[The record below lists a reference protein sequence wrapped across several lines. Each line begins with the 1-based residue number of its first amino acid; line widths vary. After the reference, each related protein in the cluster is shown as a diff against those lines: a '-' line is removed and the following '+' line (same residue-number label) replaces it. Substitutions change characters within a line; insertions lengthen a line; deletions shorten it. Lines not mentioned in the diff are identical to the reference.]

1 MKVSTKAAYPPLR
14 IPCSA
19 FQAPGAGQ
27 LVPQPTACSG
37 ALMLCSLP
45 DLSRSAV
52 AWPALSLP
60 LPTARASNITL
71 TAIAVAALLQTAL
84 GAKCGSQDCGKDS
97 PCCVRGYCNA
107 NAMYCMPFN
116 CEPGNSYSPSSCWD
130 TAHCVNANVNF
141 GSSNAFA
148 QIADYNGNP
157 SSAAFISQFEPSNAK
172 QANNELEMTLVKQ
185 SDGKG
190 FGATVINSRAF
201 QYGTVSTVMRSGC
214 TSGGVVSSFI
224 IRNDKVG
231 DEIDFEFVGADKATV
246 QTNYYW
252 HDELDYTK
260 MIKSPA
266 LADTTA
272 NYHTYGIQWT
282 PDKIVWSVN
291 GNSFRTV
298 NRADTWDSASNTFK
312 FPDSES
318 YVSYSIWDGG
328 SGAQG
333 TSDWAGGAI
342 QWGQGPF
349 VMGVKSLTIDC
360 FYKGNETTYKPP
372 SSAGDDDG
380 DKDSDSSADDDSSDD
395 DEKSSSEKPSSS
407 KSSTSKSSNTAKS
420 TDSSN
425 DDDADAEEEDGGD
438 GVEGDD
444 EEQDLGDDSKILAGT
459 AFEVDSKSSDAR
471 GLAASV
477 GSMAAAL
484 VAAYMF

>member
-1 MKVSTKAAYPPLR
+1 
-14 IPCSA
+14 
-19 FQAPGAGQ
+19 
-27 LVPQPTACSG
+27 
-37 ALMLCSLP
+37 
-45 DLSRSAV
+45 
-52 AWPALSLP
+52 
-60 LPTARASNITL
+60 
-71 TAIAVAALLQTAL
+71 
-84 GAKCGSQDCGKDS
+84 
-97 PCCVRGYCNA
+97 
-107 NAMYCMPFN
+107 
-116 CEPGNSYSPSSCWD
+116 
-130 TAHCVNANVNF
+130 
-141 GSSNAFA
+141 
-148 QIADYNGNP
+148 
-157 SSAAFISQFEPSNAK
+157 
-172 QANNELEMTLVKQ
+172 
-185 SDGKG
+185 
-190 FGATVINSRAF
+190 
-201 QYGTVSTVMRSGC
+201 
-214 TSGGVVSSFI
+214 
-224 IRNDKVG
+224 
-231 DEIDFEFVGADKATV
+231 FVGADKATV